1 MNATSDSPDDDLV
14 VWSLPVGLRLG
25 DRYRVQ
31 GKIGEGAM
39 ACVYR
44 ALDEVDDVVVA
55 LKVLDPLRGADP
67 VGRARFDREFQ
78 LLSRLSHPAV
88 ARSIRTARHGDLE
101 ILVLEY
107 LEGETLAERL
117 ARGALPVIAAV
128 SAGRRLAEAV
138 AVCHDRGILHRD
150 LKPANVM
157 LHPDRGPVILDFGVA
172 WFSAAATLTRTGA
185 VIGSPQYI
193 APEILRSS
201 VADPR
206 ADVYALGVI
215 LFEMLTGTTAVTGS
229 DHAPLDD
236 PDERLGPTVFSLRP
250 EVGIE
255 VSAVVARATAPR
267 PEHRY
272 ATARELAEAL
282 TKPSI
287 RLGKALEA
295 RLPCPR
301 CGTSRILDLPLC
313 PGCGEPVDWSLTRG
327 PYAVQLDRLQNVD
340 GVADWLFRRHPSAL
354 RLDSATRLKH
364 RLRFQ
369 PIPLAVGVSK
379 TSAEQLASEAREVG
393 AEATVVHTRALL
405 GPSLRASE
413 ASTTEAIAALGWH
426 FVATTGVAVLLH
438 AMGWRS
444 AWLGALPAVFGVLGI
459 AAVLW
464 YTRRPILAPSSDD
477 GPQTEL
483 GAAIRALTA
492 PLKALD
498 HHRSRHLSA
507 QAFSRAAPVLL
518 SSTASE
524 ALKDDV
530 RAALVGAVEAV
541 ARADAHHSFLAENP
555 RHALAAELERDR
567 SRSDR
572 GDPAAADR
580 RFALEQRKVALT
592 ETAIAYDLE
601 VQTAL
606 DLCHEMSA
614 LASAQ
619 PAPLSAGQP
628 RVAGRI
634 PGPAA
639 TPKPSPPTDASS
651 TRAPRRAARDG

>member
-1 MNATSDSPDDDLV
+1 MNAAVEDPDDDLV
-14 VWSLPVGLRLG
+14 VWSLPVGLRLAK
-25 DRYRVQ
+25 RYRVQ
-31 GKIGEGAM
+31 AKIGEGAM

-44 ALDEVDDVVVA
+44 AYDDVDDVIVA

-67 VGRARFDREFQ
+67 VGRARFEREFEV
-78 LLSRLSHPAV
+78 LSRLSHPGV

-107 LEGETLAERL
+107 LEGETLGERL
-117 ARGALPVIAAV
+117 ARGPLPVAAAL
-128 SAGRRLAEAV
+128 SAGRRLADAV
-138 AVCHDRGILHRD
+138 AACHDLGILHRD

-193 APEILRSS
+193 APEVLSSS

-215 LFEMLTGTTAVTGS
+215 LFEMLTGTASVA
-229 DHAPLDD
+229 D
-236 PDERLGPTVFSLRP
+236 DEREPARGADDRFGPTVFSLRP

-255 VSAVVARATAPR
+255 VSAVVDRATAAK

-272 ATARELAEAL
+272 ATARELAAAL

-287 RLGKALEA
+287 RLGRALEA

-313 PGCGEPVDWSLTRG
+313 PGCGDPVDWSLTPG
-327 PYAVQLDRLQNVD
+327 PYAVQLDRLQDVD
-340 GVADWLFRRHPSAL
+340 AIADWLFRRHRSAL
-354 RLDSATRLKH
+354 RLSSATRLKY

-379 TSAEQLASEAREVG
+379 TSAEQLASEAREAG

-444 AWLGALPAVFGVLGI
+444 EWLGALPAVFGGLGI
-459 AAVLW
+459 AAVAW
-464 YTRRPILAPSSDD
+464 YARRPILAPLADSN
-477 GPQTEL
+477 PTTAL
-483 GAAIRALTA
+483 GAPIDALTA
-492 PLKALD
+492 RLRALD
-498 HHRSRHLSA
+498 HDRSRHLSA
-507 QAFSRAAPVLL
+507 QAFARAAPVLL
-518 SSTASE
+518 SSTASS

-530 RAALVGAVEAV
+530 RSALVRAVEAV
-541 ARADAHHSFLAENP
+541 VRADAHHSFLAENP
-555 RHALAAELERDR
+555 RHALASALEREHT
-567 SRSDR
+567 RSDR
-572 GDPAAADR
+572 IDPSANER

-592 ETAIAYDLE
+592 EAAIAYDLE

-606 DLCHEMSA
+606 ALCHEMSA
-614 LASAQ
+614 LTSAQ
-619 PAPLSAGQP
+619 PALVPDGRPRIPA
-628 RVAGRI
+628 RVAT
-634 PGPAA
+634 PAA
-639 TPKPSPPTDASS
+639 TSP
-651 TRAPRRAARDG
+651 